1 MRTIRSAFPVTL
13 FFFLASTV
21 SRAQNNC
28 PEGFRYAG
36 TLSGHG
42 SSVDGF
48 DSRQA
53 LTLPPNARFD
63 ESYQQKKVHVT
74 NGKNGVH
81 SSMRPQ
87 DVPKGFYLVPGGESS
102 STIDEQ
108 GWAVSDPELR
118 ALNRDA
124 SGKVTRYAF
133 GMKLLCNARAAGA
146 ERAVEC
152 SVRVDVCYKPLR

>member
-1 MRTIRSAFPVTL
+1 MRMIGSAFPLALL
-13 FFFLASTV
+13 FLLASTL

-28 PEGFRYAG
+28 PAGFSYVG
-36 TLSGHG
+36 TLSGTG
-42 SSVDGF
+42 SSLEAF
-48 DSRQA
+48 DARKT
-53 LTLPPNARFD
+53 LTLPDNAVLD
-63 ESYQQKKVHVT
+63 ESYQQKNVHVT

-87 DVPKGFYLVPGGESS
+87 DVPKGFYLVPYGESS

-108 GWAVSDPELR
+108 GWAVSDPELK
-118 ALNRDA
+118 ALARDA
-124 SGKVTRYAF
+124 SGKVTRYGF
-133 GMKLLCNARAAGA
+133 GMKLLCNARVGGA

>member
-1 MRTIRSAFPVTL
+1 MRTIRSAFPLALL
-13 FFFLASTV
+13 FLLASTV

-36 TLSGHG
+36 TLSGNG

-53 LTLPPNARFD
+53 LTLPPNAKFD
-63 ESYQQKKVHVT
+63 ESYQQKKVQVT
-74 NGKNGVH
+74 NGKNGVR
-81 SSMRPQ
+81 SNMRAQ
-87 DVPKGFYLVPGGESS
+87 DVPKGFYLVPHGESS
-102 STIDEQ
+102 STIDEA

-118 ALNRDA
+118 PLNRDA
-124 SGKVTRYAF
+124 SGKVTRYGF
-133 GMKLLCNARAAGA
+133 GMKLLCNARTGGA